1 MTQANFDELAPP
13 LQRWLWEQGWTDLR
27 DAQAAALPL
36 ILAGERDVVIA
47 AATASGKTE
56 AAFLPLLTRLYQAGG
71 QGVVLYI
78 APVKALINDQSERIG
93 QLCERME
100 LPVTPWHGD
109 SRDTLRRRFLAA
121 PRGIVLITPESLESL
136 LFRRGADLA
145 TIFATLVAVVVDEL
159 HAFIGNE
166 RGRQLQSLLHRL
178 EEALARRVPR
188 IGLSATLGDM
198 RLAAEFLR
206 PKNGTEVAIIV
217 SSAPGKS
224 LRLVCKA
231 VVRAGTDDEATAAAH
246 GTIATEMFER
256 LRTANYLIFPNTTG
270 MVEFYADALRR
281 RCEMAGVPLG
291 FFPHHGR
298 LGKTERETTEMS
310 LKAGERPV
318 SAICTT
324 TLEMGIDI
332 GAIRGVVQIGAPGT
346 VASLCQRI
354 GRAGRRADVAA
365 ELWQYCVVDAPRG
378 RSGPEDLQAEFIQS
392 LAVIRLYLAH
402 WFEPPPSGALHYS
415 TLVQQLLALI
425 GERQGIGVV
434 EAYGTLC
441 LRGPFAGVSETD
453 FADLLRSLAKH
464 GLIMQDATG
473 LLLHGPTGEKRVN
486 HFAFFAAFPDT
497 AEYRLFHAGKA
508 LGTLPL
514 SNSLA
519 IGNVLI
525 IAGRRWQV
533 ATVDHDKRR
542 IELVPAQLGQL
553 PRTGGA
559 ATPVHDRVREEMRRL
574 LADNAPLAWLDPHAE
589 ETLRAA
595 QTAFDALGLGKN
607 AFIARGESVLI
618 FPWRGDRVHNG
629 LAALLRQ
636 RGLRA
641 ENRGICIAIERS
653 APRSVADVLVDLATE
668 ALPDAAELVD
678 PSLARQTEKWNW
690 ALPDRL
696 NCSEFA
702 ATHLDLVGAKTTC
715 AAMVAGMDKVG
726 AGRTASMSL
735 PGAQNPYDTS
745 INL

>member
-1 MTQANFDELAPP
+1 M
-13 LQRWLWEQGWTDLR
+13 QRWLWEQGWTDLR
-27 DAQAAALPL
+27 DAQAAALLL

-56 AAFLPLLTRLYQAGG
+56 AAFLPLLTRLHQAGG

-78 APVKALINDQSERIG
+78 APVKALINDQSGRIG

-121 PRGIVLITPESLESL
+121 PRGIALITPESLESL

-178 EEALARRVPR
+178 EEALAR
-188 IGLSATLGDM
+188 
-198 RLAAEFLR
+198 
-206 PKNGTEVAIIV
+206 
-217 SSAPGKS
+217 
-224 LRLVCKA
+224 
-231 VVRAGTDDEATAAAH
+231 
-246 GTIATEMFER
+246 
-256 LRTANYLIFPNTTG
+256 
-270 MVEFYADALRR
+270 
-281 RCEMAGVPLG
+281 
-291 FFPHHGR
+291 
-298 LGKTERETTEMS
+298 
-310 LKAGERPV
+310 
-318 SAICTT
+318 
-324 TLEMGIDI
+324 
-332 GAIRGVVQIGAPGT
+332 
-346 VASLCQRI
+346 
-354 GRAGRRADVAA
+354 
-365 ELWQYCVVDAPRG
+365 
-378 RSGPEDLQAEFIQS
+378 
-392 LAVIRLYLAH
+392 
-402 WFEPPPSGALHYS
+402 
-415 TLVQQLLALI
+415 
-425 GERQGIGVV
+425 
-434 EAYGTLC
+434 
-441 LRGPFAGVSETD
+441 
-453 FADLLRSLAKH
+453 
-464 GLIMQDATG
+464 MQDATG

-525 IAGRRWQV
+525 FTGRRWQV
-533 ATVDHDKRR
+533 AMVDHDKRR
-542 IELVPAQLGQL
+542 NELMPAQFGQL
-553 PRTGGA
+553 PRTGGT

-574 LADNAPLAWLDPHAE
+574 LADNAPLAWLDPQAE

-715 AAMVAGMDKVG
+715 AAMVAGIDKVG

-745 INL
+745 INP